1 MKRLWS
7 IIGIL
12 VLAGAAAPENWIR
25 RGNTA
30 FEQGDYQMAL
40 DCYDRAADETHDPG
54 QAAFNQGA
62 AHYQL
67 SEFAAAEACYRRCLE
82 DAGGP
87 RRVKALYG
95 LANCLAQQG
104 QARRGRGAIG
114 QLRDAV
120 EQYQA
125 SLSAAESLEPA
136 DFDDVRDIL
145 DNARFNLNLVK
156 PLLEQRLADPSQ
168 ENSAA
173 NPDSSTRPPDDSG
186 NAFAARDPSAR
197 DQGMDGSRSSG
208 RRGSPGTETP
218 FPPDGKA
225 QGTDETQ
232 PGRGNLPPLLDDK
245 AGPPLTPEQA
255 MDHLERNLDRIRRD
269 RANRMKPP
277 TANVKG
283 VRDW

>member
-1 MKRLWS
+1 M
-7 IIGIL
+7 L
-12 VLAGAAAPENWIR
+12 VLAGAASPENWIR
-25 RGNTA
+25 RGNAA
-30 FEQGDYQMAL
+30 FEQGDYQTAL
-40 DCYDRAADETHDPG
+40 DCYSRAADETQDPG

-62 AHYQL
+62 AHYRL
-67 SEFAAAEACYRRCLE
+67 GEFAAAEACYRRCLE

-125 SLSAAESLEPA
+125 CLLAAESLGPA
-136 DFDDVRDIL
+136 EVDDIRDIL
-145 DNARFNLNLVK
+145 DNAQFNLNLVK

-173 NPDSSTRPPDDSG
+173 NPDPSTRPPDDSG
-186 NAFAARDPSAR
+186 NALATSDPSAR
-197 DQGMDGSRSSG
+197 DQGMAGNRANGRSG
-208 RRGSPGTETP
+208 RPGAETP

-232 PGRGNLPPLLDDK
+232 PGRGNLPPLPDDRG
-245 AGPPLTPEQA
+245 GPPLSPEQA
-255 MDHLERNLDRIRRD
+255 LDYLERNLDRIRRD

-277 TANVKG
+277 TAIVRG